1 MIDDNAY
8 LGIIAW
14 AKKILAITDHQLLN
28 SQIIV
33 NTPWSSIIAIYTTY
47 QTFYL
52 KQTPKLIA
60 LEASII
66 KILRDYFHTSV
77 PVIIAHN
84 EELNCFLM
92 QDSGRSLRSVL
103 KNKFDPK
110 LLCKAIEQF
119 TLLQRSVA
127 DHIEVFL
134 NIGVPDWRLN
144 KFTDLYKEV
153 ISQKNLLIACGYAIV
168 EIKELE
174 MIIPRVT
181 YLSAKLR
188 NYGIKET
195 IVQPDFSDNNT
206 LIDPQSNNIT
216 IIDVREI
223 SISYPFFSLLNCL
236 QQLQKHYGFTKND
249 PVYLE
254 IQQAC
259 LKNYI
264 NCYGIKDVMGAFE
277 VANKL
282 WPIYRALAIYRLIQA
297 CGEEKLGLFHQEKLS
312 KALKEFVVVCR

>member
-8 LGIIAW
+8 LEIIAW

-33 NTPWSSIIAIYTTY
+33 NTPWSSVIAIYTTDE
-47 QTFYL
+47 TFYL

-66 KILRDYFHTSV
+66 KILRDYFHAYV
-77 PVIIAHN
+77 PVIIAYN

-92 QDSGRSLRSVL
+92 KDSGRSLRSIL
-103 KNKFDPK
+103 KNEFDTK

-119 TLLQRSVA
+119 TLLQRSVV

-153 ISQKNLLIACGYAIV
+153 ISQKNLLIAAGLSEV
-168 EIKELE
+168 EITKLE
-174 MIIPRVT
+174 MLTPKVA
-181 YLSAKLR
+181 YLSQKLAK
-188 NYGIKET
+188 YPIKET
-195 IVQPDFSDNNT
+195 MVQPDFSDNNT
-206 LIDPQSNNIT
+206 LIDPQSQNIT
-216 IIDVREI
+216 IIDVGEI
-223 SISYPFFSLLNCL
+223 SISHPFFSLLNCL
-236 QQLQKHYGFTKND
+236 QQLQKHYGFTKKD

-259 LKNYI
+259 LKHYI
-264 NCYGIKDVMGAFE
+264 NCYGIKDVMDAFE

-282 WPIYRALAIYRLIQA
+282 WPIYGALAIYRLIQA

>member
-1 MIDDNAY
+1 M
-8 LGIIAW
+8 LEIISW

-33 NTPWSSIIAIYTTY
+33 NTPWSRVIAIYTPDE
-47 QTFYL
+47 TFYL

-66 KILRDYFHTSV
+66 KILRDQFHASV

-92 QDSGRSLRSVL
+92 KDSGGSLRSIL

-119 TLLQRSVA
+119 TLLQRSIE

-134 NIGVPDWRLN
+134 NIGVPDWRLT
-144 KFTDLYKEV
+144 KFTELYKEL
-153 ISQKNLLIACGYAIV
+153 ISQKKLLTSSGCSKV
-168 EIKELE
+168 EITKLE
-174 MIIPRVT
+174 MLTPKVT
-181 YLSAKLR
+181 YLSEKLS

-195 IVQPDFSDNNT
+195 MVQPDFNDNNT
-206 LIDPQSNNIT
+206 LIDPQSKNIT
-216 IIDVREI
+216 IIDLGEI

-236 QQLQKHYGFTKND
+236 QQLQKHYGFTTKD

-254 IQQAC
+254 IKQAC
-259 LKNYI
+259 LKHYI
-264 NCYGIKDVMGAFE
+264 NCSGIKDVMDTFE

-282 WPIYRALAIYRLIQA
+282 WPIYGALAMYRLIQA